1 MAPRFFYSAKTFS
14 PRRFMDLWDYLQLMR
29 LPSTKTLRA
38 FQLAARSGSFKTAAS
53 QLFLTPSAVSHQIR
67 ALEEELGVSLFH
79 RGARTLTLTDAGSRY
94 LDEIEF
100 LFERLDAATRELR
113 ARAGRSTLRLRVASF
128 FANEF
133 LLPRL
138 EALHTAQPEID
149 LEIDTD
155 GTGTDL
161 HPADAD
167 VSIVLGSGSWSELQ
181 AHRLF
186 PQAYVPACSPA
197 LFARAPIT
205 SIEQLS
211 GETLLV
217 FEARKDGWERWA
229 ESAGLQMPRPRKRI
243 AFNNMSALVRAT
255 ERSAGIG
262 LVPAPLSAERFRAKS
277 LVRLFDHE
285 WETEDSYYLVHRAE
299 VGPRPEVI
307 AFRKWL
313 LAELRAASM
322 KVPATE
328 DDETEEEIAAAAG

>member
-1 MAPRFFYSAKTFS
+1 
-14 PRRFMDLWDYLQLMR
+14 MR

-67 ALEEELGVSLFH
+67 ALEEELGVTLFH
-79 RGARTLTLTDAGSRY
+79 RGARTLTLTDAGSTY
-94 LDEIEF
+94 LAEIEYVF
-100 LFERLDAATRELR
+100 VRLDTATRELR

-128 FANEF
+128 FASEF

-138 EALHTAQPEID
+138 AALHAAQPEID

-155 GTGTDL
+155 GTGTDV
-161 HPADAD
+161 HPPDAD
-167 VSIVLGSGSWSELQ
+167 VSIVLGSGNWNELQ

-186 PQAYVPACSPA
+186 SQTYVPACSPA
-197 LFARAPIT
+197 LLVRTPLA
-205 SIEQLS
+205 SIEQLD
-211 GETLLV
+211 GQTLLV

-243 AFNNMSALVRAT
+243 AFNNMSSLVRAT

-262 LVPAPLSAERFRAKS
+262 LIPGTLSAERFRAKS
-277 LVRLFDHE
+277 LTRLFEHE
-285 WETEDSYYLVHRAE
+285 WTTEDSYFLVHRAE
-299 VGPRPEVI
+299 VATRPEVV

-313 LAELRAASM
+313 LEELQTGVTDSPLSGQLSALS
-322 KVPATE
+322 
-328 DDETEEEIAAAAG
+328 

>member
-1 MAPRFFYSAKTFS
+1 
-14 PRRFMDLWDYLQLMR
+14 MR

-67 ALEEELGVSLFH
+67 ALEEDLGVALFH
-79 RGARTLTLTDAGSRY
+79 RGARTLALTDAGATY
-94 LDEIEF
+94 LQEVDY

-138 EALHTAQPEID
+138 AALHAAQPEID

-155 GTGTDL
+155 GTGTDV

-167 VSIVLGSGSWSELQ
+167 VSILLGSGTWSDLQ

-186 PQAYVPACSPA
+186 TQAYVPACAPT
-197 LFARAPIT
+197 LLARAPIT
-205 SIEQLS
+205 SIEQLD
-211 GETLLV
+211 GQTLLV
-217 FEARKDGWERWA
+217 FESRKDGWERWA
-229 ESAGLQMPRPRKRI
+229 ESAGMRTPRPRKRI
-243 AFNNMSALVRAT
+243 AFNNMSSLVRAT
-255 ERSAGIG
+255 ERAAGIG
-262 LVPAPLSAERFRAKS
+262 LIPAPLSAERFRAKS
-277 LVRLFDHE
+277 LTRLFDHE
-285 WETEDSYYLVHRAE
+285 WETEDSYYLIHRIE
-299 VGPRPEVI
+299 VAARPEII

-313 LAELRAASM
+313 LNELHAFDQVHGAMNLSEPELSE
-322 KVPATE
+322 V
-328 DDETEEEIAAAAG
+328 D

>member
-1 MAPRFFYSAKTFS
+1 
-14 PRRFMDLWDYLQLMR
+14 MDLCDHLQLMR

-67 ALEEELGVSLFH
+67 ALEEEVGVALFH
-79 RGARTLTLTDAGSRY
+79 RGARTLTLTDAGSTY
-94 LDEIEF
+94 LAEIEY

-128 FANEF
+128 FASEF

-138 EALHTAQPEID
+138 AALHAAQPEID

-161 HPADAD
+161 HPPDAD
-167 VSIVLGSGSWSELQ
+167 VSIVLGSGNWHELQ

-186 PQAYVPACSPA
+186 SQTYVPACSPA
-197 LFARAPIT
+197 LLTRTPIV
-205 SIEQLS
+205 SIEQLD
-211 GETLLV
+211 GQTLLV

-229 ESAGLQMPRPRKRI
+229 ESAGLEMPRPRKRI
-243 AFNNMSALVRAT
+243 AFNNMSSLVRAT

-262 LVPAPLSAERFRAKS
+262 LIPGTLSAERFRAKS
-277 LVRLFDHE
+277 LTRLFEHE
-285 WETEDSYYLVHRAE
+285 WTTEDSYFLVHRAE
-299 VGPRPEVI
+299 VAARPEVV

-313 LAELRAASM
+313 LDELQTGMTTPPLLNADAR
-322 KVPATE
+322 P
-328 DDETEEEIAAAAG
+328 G

>member
-1 MAPRFFYSAKTFS
+1 
-14 PRRFMDLWDYLQLMR
+14 MDLWEYLHLMR

-67 ALEEELGVSLFH
+67 ALEEELGVTLFH

-94 LDEIEF
+94 LEEIEF
-100 LFERLDAATRELR
+100 LFDRLDAATRELR

-138 EALHTAQPEID
+138 AALHTAQPEID

-155 GTGTDL
+155 GTGTDI

-186 PQAYVPACSPA
+186 PQAYVPACSPT
-197 LFARAPIT
+197 LFARTPIT
-205 SIEQLS
+205 SIEQLN

-322 KVPATE
+322 KVPSAE
-328 DDETEEEIAAAAG
+328 EDETEEEMVAAAG

>member
-1 MAPRFFYSAKTFS
+1 
-14 PRRFMDLWDYLQLMR
+14 MR

-67 ALEEELGVSLFH
+67 ALEEELGVPLFH

-94 LDEIEF
+94 LAEIEF
-100 LFERLDAATRELR
+100 LFDRLDAATRELR

-138 EALHTAQPEID
+138 AALHTAQPEID

-155 GTGTDL
+155 GTGTDI

-197 LFARAPIT
+197 LFARTPIT
-205 SIEQLS
+205 SIEQLN

-262 LVPAPLSAERFRAKS
+262 LVPGPLSAERFRAKS

-322 KVPATE
+322 KVPTID
-328 DDETEEEIAAAAG
+328 DDEAEEEMVAAAG

>member
-1 MAPRFFYSAKTFS
+1 
-14 PRRFMDLWDYLQLMR
+14 MR

-67 ALEEELGVSLFH
+67 ALEEELGVALFH
-79 RGARTLTLTDAGSRY
+79 RGARTLTLTDAGSTY
-94 LDEIEF
+94 LQEIEH

-128 FANEF
+128 FASEF

-138 EALHTAQPEID
+138 AALHAAQPEID

-155 GTGTDL
+155 GTGTDA
-161 HPADAD
+161 HPPDAD
-167 VSIVLGSGSWSELQ
+167 ISIVLGSGNWNELQ

-186 PQAYVPACSPA
+186 SQVYVPACSPA
-197 LFARAPIT
+197 LLARTPIT
-205 SIEQLS
+205 TIDQLD
-211 GETLLV
+211 GQTLLV

-229 ESAGLQMPRPRKRI
+229 ESAGLRMPKPRKRI
-243 AFNNMSALVRAT
+243 AFNNMSSLVRAT

-262 LVPAPLSAERFRAKS
+262 LIPGTLSAERFRAKS
-277 LVRLFDHE
+277 LTQLFDHE
-285 WETEDSYYLVHRAE
+285 WTTEDSYFLVHRAE
-299 VGPRPEVI
+299 VAARPEVV

-313 LAELRAASM
+313 FDELQTGMTTPSSNGLSS
-322 KVPATE
+322 VPS
-328 DDETEEEIAAAAG
+328 

>member
-1 MAPRFFYSAKTFS
+1 V
-14 PRRFMDLWDYLQLMR
+14 DYLRLMR

-67 ALEEELGVSLFH
+67 ALEEELGVALFH
-79 RGARTLTLTDAGSRY
+79 RGARTLTLTDAGSTY
-94 LDEIEF
+94 LAEIEH

-128 FANEF
+128 FASEF

-138 EALHTAQPEID
+138 AALHAAQPDID
-149 LEIDTD
+149 LEIDTE
-155 GTGTDL
+155 GTGTDA

-167 VSIVLGSGSWSELQ
+167 VSIVLGSGNWNELQ

-186 PQAYVPACSPA
+186 SQTYVPACSPA
-197 LFARAPIT
+197 LLARTPLAT
-205 SIEQLS
+205 IEQLD
-211 GETLLV
+211 GQTLLV

-229 ESAGLQMPRPRKRI
+229 ESAGLRMPRPRKRI
-243 AFNNMSALVRAT
+243 AFNNMSSLVRAT

-262 LVPAPLSAERFRAKS
+262 LIPGTLSAERFRTKS
-277 LVRLFDHE
+277 LTRLFDHE
-285 WETEDSYYLVHRAE
+285 WTTEDSYFLVHRAE
-299 VGPRPEVI
+299 VAARPEVV

-313 LAELRAASM
+313 LDELQTGMTIPPLTGQPSARS
-322 KVPATE
+322 
-328 DDETEEEIAAAAG
+328 

>member
-1 MAPRFFYSAKTFS
+1 MGLH
-14 PRRFMDLWDYLQLMR
+14 PRRLMDLCDHLPLMR

-67 ALEEELGVSLFH
+67 ALEEELGVALFH
-79 RGARTLTLTDAGSRY
+79 RGARTLPLTDAGSTY
-94 LDEIEF
+94 LAEIEH

-128 FANEF
+128 FASEF

-138 EALHTAQPEID
+138 AALHAAQPEID
-149 LEIDTD
+149 LEIDSD
-155 GTGTDL
+155 GTGTDV
-161 HPADAD
+161 HPPDAD
-167 VSIVLGSGSWSELQ
+167 VSIVLGSGNWNELQ

-186 PQAYVPACSPA
+186 SQTYVPAASPA
-197 LFARAPIT
+197 LLTRTPLAT
-205 SIEQLS
+205 IEQLD
-211 GETLLV
+211 GQTLLV

-243 AFNNMSALVRAT
+243 AFNNMSSLVRAT

-262 LVPAPLSAERFRAKS
+262 LIPGTLSAERFRAKS
-277 LVRLFDHE
+277 LTRLFEHE
-285 WETEDSYYLVHRAE
+285 WTTEDSYFLVHRAE
-299 VGPRPEVI
+299 VAARPEVV

-313 LAELRAASM
+313 LDELQTGMTA
-322 KVPATE
+322 PPL
-328 DDETEEEIAAAAG
+328 AGQLSALG

>member
-1 MAPRFFYSAKTFS
+1 
-14 PRRFMDLWDYLQLMR
+14 MDLWEYLQLMR

-67 ALEEELGVSLFH
+67 ALEEELGVPLFH

-94 LDEIEF
+94 LEEIEF

-138 EALHTAQPEID
+138 AALHTAQPEID

-155 GTGTDL
+155 GTGTDI

-186 PQAYVPACSPA
+186 PQAYVPACSAA
-197 LFARAPIT
+197 LFARTPIT
-205 SIEQLS
+205 SIEQLN

-322 KVPATE
+322 KVPS
-328 DDETEEEIAAAAG
+328 DEGDEVEEEVAAAAAG